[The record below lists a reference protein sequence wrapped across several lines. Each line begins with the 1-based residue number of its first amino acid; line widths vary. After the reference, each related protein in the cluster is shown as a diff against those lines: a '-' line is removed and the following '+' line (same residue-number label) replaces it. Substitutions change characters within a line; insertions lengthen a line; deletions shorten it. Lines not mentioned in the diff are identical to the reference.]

1 MESKEKIAKLI
12 LGKFRE
18 RSGRV
23 GHFIMTR
30 TYNHT
35 VIPVLNPKEQ
45 NLFKDVANAL
55 IDEGYIRYEI
65 GKSGQEGFRL
75 TEKGY
80 ERIYA

>member
-1 MESKEKIAKLI
+1 METKEKIAKLI

-18 RSGRV
+18 RSGRT

-35 VIPVLNPKEQ
+35 VIRALNPQEQ

-55 IDEGYIRYEI
+55 IDEGYIHYET

-80 ERIYA
+80 ERVYA

>member
-1 MESKEKIAKLI
+1 MELKEKIAKLI
-12 LGKFRE
+12 LDKFRE
-18 RSGRV
+18 RNGLPN
-23 GHFIMTR
+23 HFIMAR
-30 TYNHT
+30 IYNHT
-35 VIPVLNPKEQ
+35 VIPVLNPQER

-55 IDEGYIRYEI
+55 IDEGYIHYET